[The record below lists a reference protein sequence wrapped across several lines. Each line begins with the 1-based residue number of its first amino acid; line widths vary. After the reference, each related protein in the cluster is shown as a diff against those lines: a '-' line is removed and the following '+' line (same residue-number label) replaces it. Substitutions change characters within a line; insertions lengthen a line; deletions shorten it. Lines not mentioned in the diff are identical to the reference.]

1 MIIIYNLSGL
11 ILAGAGIVAGLFVA
25 LLSGW
30 LSAGLLTLA
39 VIWSAGGFWWR
50 NQELSPGVKRRY
62 PALFFIPLPFLA
74 IPVACLA
81 LLLVVVEWGG
91 RAQSADWRAEQF
103 RADERMLDSSMA
115 TGDVQLSQTILAA
128 LQAIPV
134 EGKNAEP
141 YHVTTRK
148 NGDAV
153 LVLVKVATLKSY
165 NDSARKMLLQKIADT
180 LRADEQL
187 KEKRIFIGVKGR
199 LAYGAVQTP
208 PNVVQL
214 GSVIPESALHDFYD
228 EPAAPASVGVAGSQ
242 PGEKEALQTSVP
254 VPRTDSS
261 DAPSDADVGAEEL
274 VVNGEN
280 RVEGERPGKRQRQR
294 DEPEVVESSGDKAS
308 PIFSDDK
315 APRAKENPAAPRAK
329 NEVAQA
335 EKSRPMSKAKPT
347 EPTAADAERA
357 DLAEKARA
365 VLETNCYR
373 CHGQEGANEGGFNFV
388 LNLEKLA
395 RTVVKPGKPA
405 ASLLYKRLSA
415 TDEDVMPPE
424 GEKPRP
430 SAADIALVR
439 SWIEAG
445 APAPTLAKPREFI
458 THDSVVKM
466 ILADVRQV
474 SERSRRFQRYF
485 TLTHLYNAGVS
496 EDELQTFRN
505 AFTKLVNSLSWN
517 TSLLL
522 PQAIDATRTVFRVD
536 IRQLNWSNEI
546 WEQIEAANPYF
557 LALTTPDALGC
568 NDLTQSKMPY
578 VRIDWFVFAASKPPL
593 YHSVLA
599 VPGTDRE
606 LEQMLRVNVAAN
618 IEQEQAIRA
627 AFNRS
632 GVSQH
637 NRLIE
642 WHKSPYGSYWKSYDF
657 GGSTGRQ
664 NLFEHPL
671 GPGSAGDAFR
681 HDGGEI
687 IFTLPNGLQGY
698 MLVDGSGKRIDHGP
712 TSIVS
717 DPKQLDRTVTNGVSC
732 MSCHYTGII
741 AKTDEVGAAVR
752 ANPKPFKNSADI
764 LALYRDPKEL
774 GAVFDE
780 DGKRFAGALGKI
792 GISSL
797 SRSGEPV
804 SAMALRFQQELD
816 LRMVACELGL
826 TTEEFERRLD
836 SADTTARALAPL
848 RIPGGTIKRESFVA
862 VFAEA
867 VVEFRLIATQG
878 AKAAP
883 VKPSRSSAAAAPKP
897 AKSDDGKPEEFRR
910 FTEMRWGVKSL
921 AFSPTAGW
929 LAAGRPDRALTLFDV
944 ANNDR
949 LADLDKL
956 KMLMSV
962 TSCLFT
968 PDGAQ
973 LLAGGST
980 GHIQIYEV
988 SKEGQ
993 LKESAQFVGHSKEVS
1008 CMAVSGDGKLAVS
1021 GGKDKTLRFWEVE
1034 TGRELAAFPG
1044 CEGPIKACFIAKNSR
1059 AALATDGATLL
1070 SIDLKKKEVTRRRQL
1085 AGSWSSGQAA
1095 AFSSDGEQVAVGD
1108 GYNLRLWNLKSQG
1121 ERPKMEDN
1129 EIQWSMAF
1137 TPDGTRLVS
1146 GGNGKVNIWD
1156 VRKSRKIHVLATAG
1170 QYYIQSLA
1178 VSPDNRHVAAI
1189 PGSAGQDLQIFRL
1202 GPAEK

>member
-1 MIIIYNLSGL
+1 LSGR
-11 ILAGAGIVAGLFVA
+11 G
-25 LLSGW
+25 
-30 LSAGLLTLA
+30 
-39 VIWSAGGFWWR
+39 
-50 NQELSPGVKRRY
+50 
-62 PALFFIPLPFLA
+62 
-74 IPVACLA
+74 
-81 LLLVVVEWGG
+81 
-91 RAQSADWRAEQF
+91 QSVDRRAELF
-103 RADERMLDSSMA
+103 RADERMLDSAAA

-128 LQAIPV
+128 LPVIPV
-134 EGKNAEP
+134 EGKDAAP
-141 YHVTTRK
+141 YHVATRR

-153 LVLVKVATLKSY
+153 LVLVKAPALKSY
-165 NDSARKMLLQKIADT
+165 KDNVREALVRQIADI

-187 KEKRIFIGVKGR
+187 KEKRTYIGIKGR
-199 LAYGAVQTP
+199 LTYGAIQTP
-208 PNVVQL
+208 PNVLQI
-214 GSVIPESALHDFYD
+214 GSVIPEEKLYDFYGEPAVPANVTLAGSQLGEKEHLQMNVPVQRAD
-228 EPAAPASVGVAGSQ
+228 SGDVLDDSHVAANEFPRKANEDDAEVVKTPEDKVVLRAKEDKSEGTKPAAPTAG
-242 PGEKEALQTSVP
+242 
-254 VPRTDSS
+254 
-261 DAPSDADVGAEEL
+261 GAE
-274 VVNGEN
+274 G
-280 RVEGERPGKRQRQR
+280 
-294 DEPEVVESSGDKAS
+294 
-308 PIFSDDK
+308 
-315 APRAKENPAAPRAK
+315 AALT
-329 NEVAQA
+329 
-335 EKSRPMSKAKPT
+335 EKVRGI
-347 EPTAADAERA
+347 
-357 DLAEKARA
+357 
-365 VLETNCYR
+365 LEANCYR
-373 CHGQEGANEGGFNFV
+373 CHGQDGANEGGFNFV

-395 RTVVKPGKPA
+395 RTVVKPKSPA
-405 ASLLYKRLSA
+405 GSLLYKRLSA

-424 GEKPRP
+424 GEIPRP
-430 SAADIALVR
+430 SAADIAVVR

-445 APAPTLAKPREFI
+445 APAPEVTKPRDFI
-458 THDSVVKM
+458 TNDSVVKT

-517 TSLLL
+517 TSLLI
-522 PQAIDATRTVFRVD
+522 PQAIDAAKTVFRVD

-546 WEQIEAANPYF
+546 WEKIEGANPYF
-557 LALTTPDALGC
+557 LALATPDALAC

-599 VPGTDRE
+599 VPGSDRE
-606 LEQMLRVNVAAN
+606 LEQMLHVNVAAN

-642 WHKSPYGSYWKSYDF
+642 WHKSSYGSYWKSYDF

-671 GPGSAGDAFR
+671 GPGSESSAFR

-698 MLVDGSGKRIDHGP
+698 LLVDGSGKRIDQGP
-712 TSIVS
+712 TSIVT

-732 MSCHYTGII
+732 MSCHYTGTIP
-741 AKTDEVGAAVR
+741 KTDEVGAAVR
-752 ANPKPFKNSADI
+752 ANPKAFKNSADI

-774 GAVFDE
+774 GAVLDE
-780 DGKRFAGALGKI
+780 DAKRFAGALGKI

-816 LRMVACELGL
+816 LRTAACEFGL
-826 TTEEFERRLD
+826 TTQEFERRLD

-848 RIPGGTIKRESFVA
+848 RIAGGTIKRESFVS
-862 VFAEA
+862 VFGDAA
-867 VVEFRLIATQG
+867 VEFRLIASIG
-878 AKAAP
+878 ANATP
-883 VKPSRSSAAAAPKP
+883 VKPSRNSAGTAPKRSK
-897 AKSDDGKPEEFRR
+897 ADDGKPGEFRR

-921 AFSPTAGW
+921 AFSPTAGL
-929 LAAGRPDRALTLFDV
+929 LAAGKPDQALTLFDI
-944 ANNDR
+944 ANDAR
-949 LADLDKL
+949 LGGLDKL
-956 KMLMSV
+956 QMLKSV

-968 PDGAQ
+968 PDGSH

-980 GHIQIYEV
+980 GHIQLYEV
-988 SKEGQ
+988 SKEG
-993 LKESAQFVGHSKEVS
+993 LLTESAQFAGHSKEVS

-1021 GGKDKTLRFWEVE
+1021 GGKEKTLRFWEVE
-1034 TGRELAAFPG
+1034 TGRELASFPG
-1044 CEGPIKACFIAKNSR
+1044 CEGPIKACFIAKNGR

-1070 SIDLKKKEVTRRRQL
+1070 AIDLKKKQVTRRRQL

-1095 AFSSDGEQVAVGD
+1095 AFSSDGEQVAAGD
-1108 GYNLRLWNLKSQG
+1108 GNTVRLWDVNSG
-1121 ERPKMEDN
+1121 RERPKLEDN

-1137 TPDGTRLVS
+1137 TPDGTRLIS

-1156 VRKSRKIHVLATAG
+1156 VRKHRKIHALSVAG
-1170 QYYIQSLA
+1170 NGYIQSLA
-1178 VSPDNRHVAAI
+1178 VSPDNKHLAAI
-1189 PGSAGQDLQIFRL
+1189 PSSAGQDLQIFRL
-1202 GPAEK
+1202 GAAED